1 MMSYSRPGNHCA
13 MAEWSPAE
21 LKTNH
26 GFLSV
31 DLFSP
36 VVGRVIIFGIVAED
50 VNPRIVLIGM
60 DCVVVRKTRS
70 KYVRMLWN

>member
-1 MMSYSRPGNHCA
+1 MSYSRPGNHCA

-60 DCVVVRKTRS
+60 DCVVLRKTR
-70 KYVRMLWN
+70 